1 MSSSQALPTQ
11 ALPIQALPTEV
22 ASVFI
27 MDKLGR
33 RHGSTSDYQK
43 LNLALTDLARQMAG
57 NPDHV
62 LPRLVDFAMNICAAV
77 SGGIS
82 LYQPLPPPGLFRWH
96 HLRGELEK
104 FVGATTPRN
113 FSPCGVTLDLA
124 SPTLVRRPER
134 VYTWLQDANVSIPEC
149 LLVPLYVGDNEPLG
163 TLWIVSK
170 NEGHFDSSHC
180 EAMNELAAFAG
191 VALKM
196 AMDRQRLRTA
206 LEEQETLAR
215 EMGHRVKNVFSIA
228 DALIRIGARRGGT
241 AEELADRISGR
252 LHALSTAHGLVNMV
266 FDGGER
272 RPGSDFDY
280 VLRTIL
286 SPYDRNN
293 FVIEGS
299 SLCVG
304 PRATN
309 LIALALHELATN
321 AAKYGSLCSD
331 NGRISVKWTTNDGFF
346 RLNWQEI
353 DGPPVTAVPS
363 KKGFGAFLA
372 EKSIH
377 SLGGEISY
385 HWQCEG
391 LRVVI
396 EAPVDQLD
404 A

>member
-1 MSSSQALPTQ
+1 MSSSQALPSRSLISQ
-11 ALPIQALPTEV
+11 VLPTEAV
-22 ASVFI
+22 SVFI
-27 MDKLGR
+27 TDELGR
-33 RHGSTSDYQK
+33 RHGSSSDHQQ
-43 LNLALTDLARQMAG
+43 LNVALKDLARQMVGDPA
-57 NPDHV
+57 HV

-82 LYQPLPPPGLFRWH
+82 LYEPLPPPGFFRWH

-124 SPTLVRRPER
+124 SPTLVQRPER
-134 VYTWLQDANVSIPEC
+134 VYTWLQDANVSLPEC
-149 LLVPLYVGDNEPLG
+149 LLVPLYVGEKEPLG

-170 NEGHFDSSHC
+170 DEGHFNANHS

-191 VALKM
+191 IALKM
-196 AMDRQRLRTA
+196 AMDQQRLRNA
-206 LEEQETLAR
+206 LDEQETLAR

-252 LHALSTAHGLVNMV
+252 LHALSTAHGLVNAV

-272 RPGSDFDY
+272 RAGSEFDY

-299 SLCVG
+299 PLCVG

-331 NGRISVKWTTNDGFF
+331 DGRISVKWTTDDGLF

-377 SLGGEISY
+377 SLGGKISY
-385 HWQCEG
+385 HWQRDG
-391 LRVVI
+391 LRVLI